1 MRTIYI
7 FILIINTFINI
18 PNGLCESPSKII
30 GMRTIG
36 NHTKF
41 ILKDNNKTFKIMHI
55 TDSHITVPDAKDSL
69 IWDKCKRM
77 HKAFENT
84 KSHVSKKNVSREN
97 AFQMLID
104 QAKKLKV
111 DIIVLT
117 GDIINYPSE
126 KSVNFVYNT
135 LKNKEIPYLY
145 VAGNHDWHLEG
156 SPGSSEKLRDEALH
170 ILKPLYQHKNPLYN
184 ATLINGINFICI
196 DNSTYQISKKQLTF
210 LKNEIRKGYPIVLL
224 MHIPV
229 YTSFGIQLTMGNPAW
244 GADIDKSYII
254 EKRERWSKE
263 GNTTTTKEFYQLIMN
278 TPDIIVLSGH
288 IHTNSMEIENNLIQ
302 FTTGLSRD
310 GHYRIIEFT
319 K

>member
-1 MRTIYI
+1 MKIYI
-7 FILIINTFINI
+7 FLLIFSIFTSI
-18 PNGLCESPSKII
+18 PNGLCNCPSKII

-36 NHTKF
+36 NHTQ
-41 ILKDNNKTFKIMHI
+41 ILLKNSKSTLKIMHI
-55 TDSHITVPDAKDSL
+55 TDSHITIPDAKDSL

-77 HKAFENT
+77 HKAYENT
-84 KSHVSKKNVSREN
+84 KSHVSKKNVSRED
-97 AFQMLID
+97 AFKILIN

-117 GDIINYPSE
+117 GDIINFPSE
-126 KSVNFVYNT
+126 KSVDFVYNT
-135 LKNKEIPYLY
+135 LKDYEIPYLY

-156 SPGSSEKLRDEALH
+156 TPGSSEKLRDETLH
-170 ILKPLYQHKNPLYN
+170 ILESLYQQKNPLYN

-196 DNSTYQISKKQLTF
+196 DNSTYQINKKQLAF
-210 LKNEIRKGYPIVLL
+210 FKNEIKKGYPIVLL

-229 YTSFGIQLTMGNPAW
+229 YTSFGIQSTMGNPAW

-302 FTTGLSRD
+302 FTTGMSRD